1 MGKEETALGSA
12 RARFVEGLPRKAQ
25 ELRGAVALLVATPDE
40 DRPREELRRRLHALY
55 ASAQVFRIEALAG
68 ALKEAIGR
76 LDAARGEVRPVT
88 EDDLDALATLAAT
101 LPGLGGDL
109 PEPPAEAEPEAPEEQ
124 EDPIADALEAL
135 EALDAPRPSVVLEG
149 VEDLVPDE
157 PPQDASPPPAR
168 SPSRRPGPLSTVL
181 SVLVVDE
188 VESQARIREL
198 LPAEGFELVAA
209 SDPEAALRLARRS
222 APDVVLLEHGIL
234 EGEGSDFVSRLH
246 SDPLTDFVPVV
257 VLLPDGAANDLVAVS
272 TPGAVETIGKPLDRD
287 SLVRVLSR
295 VTGASASVSPPLTG
309 SYTAS
314 ELADRLADEIRRGI
328 ADATEQGRDVR
339 VPVGDGSA
347 LLAAAWSAIARV
359 RSHVARE
366 SGGQVTFRDAPHR
379 GPAHMALTEVGGA
392 AEEAGADNVSLE
404 GRRIIVAD
412 DDPAV
417 VWFFAGLFREE
428 GAIVFEADDGRMA
441 LDEARRRRP
450 DVVVSD
456 ILMPELDG
464 FALCRAFER
473 DPSLS
478 DVPVILLSWKEDF
491 LQRMRDLHAG
501 ARGYLRKEAGTAQIL
516 ARVRQVLRPRARV
529 EEQLRTDGEVRG
541 RTDGLGVV
549 GLLRAV
555 SDLRPDAR
563 VTVRDAWNL
572 FEVDLRAGDV
582 VDLTCTATDGAFLRG
597 PRALPQLLGVTSARF
612 SVDVS
617 DAQVMTTVNRPI
629 DQLLSEGCAHLGAV
643 VDSVSGKALP
653 VASAVELDADALD
666 SFLRTSPAP
675 IRTIV
680 EKLRDG
686 AGPRELLMSGDVAP
700 GNLESALID
709 LARRG
714 AIRAVRGVDGEDRVA
729 IALEARREGRD
740 IPSERPIEPPES
752 DESREDAQEIEVVGE
767 DPKTAEP
774 TAVDI
779 LPGSGFA
786 AALAD
791 EAKRASGSESEADA
805 RDDSEAGEFSESEDD
820 FLRISGAPPPRDSVP
835 SLADLGSQ
843 YPPPRNV
850 RREAEAAIANPVQA
864 VGDSLLSPAKAP
876 PSNLAGLAD
885 AVTTPRADASAEEDE
900 PGLLGWVTML
910 IIFGVVGFIGMSIF
924 SRSCG
929 TETTAAPSP
938 AAPESP
944 AAPARAADGGAAP
957 APRQA
962 AAVTARPDELSYG
975 RTLDSVDAGPGVRV
989 GANQGLLVIEAG
1001 EGRRPQV
1008 FIGTRSLGR
1017 VPVHEVLSEGR
1028 HELRFRRGDEDS
1040 FRFVYVRAGQ
1050 TRIVPPL

>member
-25 ELRGAVALLVATPDE
+25 ELGVAVALLLESPGE

-55 ASAQVFRIEALAG
+55 ASAQVFRIDALAG

-76 LDAARGEVRPVT
+76 LDAVRAEARPAT

-109 PEPPAEAEPEAPEEQ
+109 PEPVAEAEAEAPEQ
-124 EDPIADALEAL
+124 PEDPINGAMDAVDALD
-135 EALDAPRPSVVLEG
+135 ALDAPRPSVVLEG

-157 PPQDASPPPAR
+157 PRQEPSPPQAR
-168 SPSRRPGPLSTVL
+168 RPSRRPGPLSTVL

-188 VESQARIREL
+188 VESQVLIREL

-222 APDVVLLEHGIL
+222 APDVVLLENGIL
-234 EGEGSDFVSRLH
+234 EGEGADFISRLH

-257 VLLPDGAANDLVAVS
+257 VLLPDGAANDLVAVG
-272 TPGAVETIGKPLDRD
+272 TPGAVETICKPLDRE
-287 SLVRVLSR
+287 SLVRVLVR
-295 VTGASASVSPPLTG
+295 VTGASEAVSVPLVG

-314 ELADRLADEIRRGI
+314 ELADRLADEVRRGI

-339 VPVGDGSA
+339 IPIGDGSA

-359 RSHVARE
+359 RAHVARE
-366 SGGQVTFRDAPHR
+366 SGGKVTFRDAPHR
-379 GPAHMALTEVGGA
+379 GPAHMALTEGGRA
-392 AEEAGADNVSLE
+392 AEEAGGDEVSLE

-428 GAIVFEADDGRMA
+428 GAIVYEAEDGRMA
-441 LDEARRRRP
+441 LEEARRRRP

-529 EEQLRTDGEVRG
+529 EEQLRAGGEVRG

-572 FEVDLRAGDV
+572 YEVDLRAGDV

-597 PRALPQLLGVTSARF
+597 PRALPQLIGVTSARF
-612 SVDVS
+612 TVDVS
-617 DAQVMTTVNRPI
+617 DAEVMKTIYRPI
-629 DQLLSEGCAHLGAV
+629 DRLLSEACAHLGALV
-643 VDSVSGKALP
+643 ESVSGKALP
-653 VASAVELDADALD
+653 VANEVELDADALD
-666 SFLRTSPAP
+666 SFVRTSPAP
-675 IRTIV
+675 IQAIV

-686 AGPRELLMSGDVAP
+686 ASPRELLMSGDVAP
-700 GNLESALID
+700 GNLESALIG

-714 AIRAVRGVDGEDRVA
+714 AIRAVRGASGEDRVA
-729 IALEARREGRD
+729 LALEARRDGRD
-740 IPSERPIEPPES
+740 IPSERPIEPPEPV
-752 DESREDAQEIEVVGE
+752 ESPEGARESEIVGE

-779 LPGSGFA
+779 RPGSGFME
-786 AALAD
+786 ALRD
-791 EAKRASGSESEADA
+791 EAQPASDSKGYA
-805 RDDSEAGEFSESEDD
+805 RDDSEAEEYSESEDD
-820 FLRISGAPPPRDSVP
+820 FLRISGAAPPRDSVP

-843 YPPPRNV
+843 YPPPRNA
-850 RREAEAAIANPVQA
+850 RREAEATMVDPVQA
-864 VGDSLLSPAKAP
+864 VDDSLLSPAKA
-876 PSNLAGLAD
+876 SRDLASMAD
-885 AVTTPRADASAEEDE
+885 AVTRPPAYASAEDDE

-910 IIFGVVGFIGMSIF
+910 VIFGLVGFIGMSIF

-929 TETTAAPSP
+929 SEATTAPSP
-938 AAPESP
+938 AASERP
-944 AAPARAADGGAAP
+944 AAPTPDGGAAA

-962 AAVTARPDELSYG
+962 AATARPDELSYG

-1001 EGRRPQV
+1001 EGRAPQV
-1008 FIGTRSLGR
+1008 FIGPRSLGR
-1017 VPVHEVLSEGR
+1017 VPVREVLPEGR
-1028 HELRFRRGDEDS
+1028 HELRFRRGDEES
-1040 FRFVYVRAGQ
+1040 FRFVYVQAGK